1 MPLPKGH
8 PDSEVELTEAE
19 QVSCAEAIRDVY
31 DRSRS
36 RLDVVTASE
45 STTTTTLTDQ
55 EIARGLRHT
64 LWTASL
70 PDGIDY
76 DSQTDTVRCPSTDET
91 FAPTLEGV
99 CDAVRTARRDSSL
112 EDVDLPITEIDLQID
127 PQDVKTAPVSLRQL
141 MFCG

>member
-1 MPLPKGH
+1 
-8 PDSEVELTEAE
+8 
-19 QVSCAEAIRDVY
+19 
-31 DRSRS
+31 
-36 RLDVVTASE
+36 
-45 STTTTTLTDQ
+45 
-55 EIARGLRHT
+55 
-64 LWTASL
+64 L

-127 PQDVKTAPVSLRQL
+127 PWDVKTAPVSLRQL
-141 MFCG
+141 MFLRLIEKAQRRAIDSRAWDIVTQTMRPFAR